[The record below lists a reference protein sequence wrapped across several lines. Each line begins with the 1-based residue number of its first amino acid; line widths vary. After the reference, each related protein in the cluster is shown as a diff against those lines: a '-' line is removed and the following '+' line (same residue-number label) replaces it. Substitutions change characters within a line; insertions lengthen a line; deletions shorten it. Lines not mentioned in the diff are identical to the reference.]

1 MKKEQ
6 SNIGVKR
13 PVDNLGRVTLVKEYR
28 KFLKIE
34 EGDEIEE
41 LLIDNTIVIRKVQNR
56 CSLCNCEVNKHN
68 SLQIDS
74 NVICNDCI
82 TKMKQEICA

>member
-1 MKKEQ
+1 MKKKQ
-6 SNIGVKR
+6 NNIGVKR

-41 LLIDNTIVIRKVQNR
+41 LLVDDTIVIKRVQRR
-56 CSLCNCEVNKHN
+56 CPLCNCKVNEHN
-68 SLQIDS
+68 SSQIDN
-74 NVICNDCI
+74 NVICNNCI
-82 TKMKQEICA
+82 TKMKQEICV